1 MALDNLFPPI
11 ISTYM
16 PAFIKNEGCRIY
28 FSLSPYNSEKDI
40 ANVQVIVRN
49 QNTNLSAL
57 NPTNYPSE
65 IKIASLKV
73 DIEKTSDNKYYIT
86 LLPED
91 MKNNQFQ
98 SNTFY
103 KVQLR
108 FTSTAAPSISSS
120 KGIAVWLIE
129 NEKNFSEWSTVCL
142 IKGISKPTL
151 SVEKLTNDG
160 STSTLEEE
168 SFSIVG
174 KFTFEDENEEE
185 LLKSYRIKLYQDNIL
200 IEDTGLLYTN
210 NFNTSEIN
218 YNLKSLLLSDYRYK
232 LSIDYLTYNNYSKT
246 ENYLFKIKETQPS
259 GAIKGTIAATPDT
272 DNGHITIKTFIESS
286 QDWNQQ
292 IVIRRANHKDNFTKW
307 KDLHFVQLTNY
318 ITKNSSYSWN
328 DDTIESGVW
337 YKYSI
342 QCIDNNQKRS
352 EMIKTDTPIMVLL
365 DDSYLVGNNGEQMII
380 KYNPQLNSIKN
391 VVSESIT
398 QTLGSQFPFVKRNGD
413 IRYRQFS
420 ISGLISA
427 QADEIKTFL
436 TEEEAYGEMEIP
448 FKEYNQEARIDKQN
462 DFIFEKIF
470 RDKIIEFIDDG
481 KVKLYRS
488 TPEGNILVKLTDI
501 NFTPEQALGR
511 MIYSFSATAT
521 EIAEATVEN
530 YNIYD
535 VLTTDLQRAI
545 YEFFISADSLDNN
558 TLVITE
564 DEIDENNSLILD
576 YKIIG
581 YEKI

>member
-1 MALDNLFPPI
+1 
-11 ISTYM
+11 
-16 PAFIKNEGCRIY
+16 
-28 FSLSPYNSEKDI
+28 
-40 ANVQVIVRN
+40 
-49 QNTNLSAL
+49 
-57 NPTNYPSE
+57 
-65 IKIASLKV
+65 
-73 DIEKTSDNKYYIT
+73 
-86 LLPED
+86 
-91 MKNNQFQ
+91 
-98 SNTFY
+98 
-103 KVQLR
+103 
-108 FTSTAAPSISSS
+108 
-120 KGIAVWLIE
+120 
-129 NEKNFSEWSTVCL
+129 
-142 IKGISKPTL
+142 
-151 SVEKLTNDG
+151 
-160 STSTLEEE
+160 
-168 SFSIVG
+168 
-174 KFTFEDENEEE
+174 
-185 LLKSYRIKLYQDNIL
+185 
-200 IEDTGLLYTN
+200 
-210 NFNTSEIN
+210 
-218 YNLKSLLLSDYRYK
+218 
-232 LSIDYLTYNNYSKT
+232 
-246 ENYLFKIKETQPS
+246 
-259 GAIKGTIAATPDT
+259 
-272 DNGHITIKTFIESS
+272 
-286 QDWNQQ
+286 
-292 IVIRRANHKDNFTKW
+292 
-307 KDLHFVQLTNY
+307 
-318 ITKNSSYSWN
+318 
-328 DDTIESGVW
+328 
-337 YKYSI
+337 
-342 QCIDNNQKRS
+342 
-352 EMIKTDTPIMVLL
+352 MIKTNIPVMVLL

-391 VVSESIT
+391 VVSESII

-470 RDKIIEFIDDG
+470 RDKIIDFIDNG

-545 YEFFISADSLDNN
+545 YEFVISAESLDNN
-558 TLVITE
+558 TLVIAE

-581 YEKI
+581 YEKV